1 MKELSIFIDES
12 GDFGKY
18 NHISPFY
25 IISLVIHSQ
34 SNDISEQICFLDG
47 GLKEMSFKREFV
59 HVGPLIRRE
68 NEYKYMTVQERLRI
82 LRRLIK
88 FTEKINIKQK
98 SFYIEKKHIADDKEM
113 IQKLARQLSDFLK
126 ENYPYFLSFDT
137 IKLYYDGGQ
146 ENVIKIILTV
156 FESLFKNVT
165 YKKSEQSDYKLL
177 QVADLV
183 CTARLTEL
191 KIGSNTLSRTERNV
205 LGNDKN
211 IRRMLLKPIKNKE
224 F

>member
-25 IISLVIHSQ
+25 IIGIVIHSQ
-34 SNDISEQICFLDG
+34 DNDISEQIRFLDRS
-47 GLKEMSFKREFV
+47 LKEMSFKREFV

-68 NEYKYMTVQERLRI
+68 NEYKYMTIRERLRI

-191 KIGSNTLSRTERNV
+191 KMGSNTLSRTERNV
-205 LGNDKN
+205 LGNDNN

>member
-156 FESLFKNVT
+156 FESLFKKCN
-165 YKKSEQSDYKLL
+165 L
-177 QVADLV
+177 
-183 CTARLTEL
+183 
-191 KIGSNTLSRTERNV
+191 
-205 LGNDKN
+205 
-211 IRRMLLKPIKNKE
+211 
-224 F
+224 